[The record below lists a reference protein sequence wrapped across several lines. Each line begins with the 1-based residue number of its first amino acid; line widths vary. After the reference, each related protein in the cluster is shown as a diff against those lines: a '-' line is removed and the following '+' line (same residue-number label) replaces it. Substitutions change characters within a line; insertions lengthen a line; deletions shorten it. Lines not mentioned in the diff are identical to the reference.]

1 MQCTVY
7 GLQTEYVG
15 SVDVIF
21 EVDVLSTPI
30 LLRVL
35 SVMKYDCE
43 LNDYL
48 AEDEIMEIR
57 SLLYDWLEKKD
68 G

>member
-21 EVDVLSTPI
+21 EVDVLSNPI